1 MRPFGRRIRLKCI
14 TSGQGNQLALEG
26 WSTTDR
32 TLETSWPS
40 HTPIALQKTSQTRS
54 QTKRTNEEQRMIT
67 GDTKSRSAYLLG
79 NEGFWAGRTTTQ
91 TEHCRLKN
99 TTENI
104 RNMN

>member
-40 HTPIALQKTSQTRS
+40 HTDQPQQVYCTSKVVPNKIPNKTY
-54 QTKRTNEEQRMIT
+54 E
-67 GDTKSRSAYLLG
+67 
-79 NEGFWAGRTTTQ
+79 
-91 TEHCRLKN
+91 
-99 TTENI
+99 
-104 RNMN
+104 